1 METQKIIK
9 RQLFEL
15 ILKHSFKG
23 KAVIILGPRQAG
35 KTTLLLEIAKSF
47 DKPCIFLNCD
57 EPDIRDLLF
66 NATSDKLKAIIGKNV
81 IVIID
86 EAQRVKNIGL
96 TIKLM
101 VDNIK
106 NIQVI
111 ASGSSAFELSNE
123 INEPLTGRKYEFR
136 LLPFSTEELINE
148 FGILKETRL
157 LEHRLIYGMYPD
169 IINTEGQGLEKE
181 NLRNLSDSYLYK
193 DIFTFNE
200 IRRPETVFKL
210 LESLAL
216 QVCSEVSYNELSRQV
231 EADKITVQRYI
242 DLLEK
247 SFVIFRLRSFSRNL
261 RNELKKSTKIYF
273 WDNGIRNAVINDF
286 SVLNLR
292 QDKGKLWENF
302 LVSERIKL
310 NFNKNRWVKSYFW
323 RTLQKQEID
332 YIEEENGKINAYEFK
347 WNTKA
352 KKTTPSSFQEAY
364 NSSVSVIN
372 PENYIEFLTQKEIT

>member
-1 METQKIIK
+1 MNQKKIIK
-9 RQLFEL
+9 RRLFEL

-23 KAVIILGPRQAG
+23 KAIIILGPRQSG
-35 KTTLLLEIAKSF
+35 KTTLLLEIANAF
-47 DKPCIFLNCD
+47 NKPYIFLNCD
-57 EPDIRDLLF
+57 EPDIRDILF
-66 NATSDKLKAIIGKNV
+66 NATSDKLKAVIGKNSV
-81 IVIID
+81 VIID

-96 TIKLM
+96 TIKLI
-101 VDNIK
+101 VDSIENV
-106 NIQVI
+106 QVI
-111 ASGSSAFELSNE
+111 ASGSSSFELSNE

-148 FGILKETRL
+148 FGLLKEKRL
-157 LEHRLIYGMYPD
+157 LENRLIYGMYPD
-169 IINTEGQGLEKE
+169 IINSEGQGLEKE

-200 IRRPETVFKL
+200 IRRPETIFKL
-210 LESLAL
+210 IESLAL

-231 EADKITVQRYI
+231 EIDKVTVQRYI

-302 LVSERIKL
+302 LVSERIKF

-323 RTLQKQEID
+323 RTIQKQEID

-347 WNTKA
+347 WNIKS
-352 KKTTPSSFQEAY
+352 KIKTPSSFQETY
-364 NSSVSVIN
+364 GSTVSAVN
-372 PENYIEFLTQKEIT
+372 PENYTEFLTK

>member
-1 METQKIIK
+1 MEPKKIIK
-9 RQLFEL
+9 RQLFGH
-15 ILKHSFKG
+15 ILWHFHKG

-35 KTTLLLEIAKSF
+35 KTTLLREIAGAM
-47 DKPCIFLNCD
+47 DAPYAFLNCD
-57 EPDIRDLLF
+57 EPDTRELLF
-66 NATSDKLKAIIGKNV
+66 NATSDKLKAIIGKNR

-106 NIQVI
+106 GVQVV
-111 ASGSSAFELSNE
+111 ALGSSAFELSNE
-123 INEPLTGRKYEFR
+123 INEPLTGRKYEFK
-136 LLPFSTEELINE
+136 LLPFSTGELIAE
-148 FGILKETRL
+148 FGLLKEKRL

-169 IINTEGQGLEKE
+169 IVNTEGQGMEKE
-181 NLRNLSDSYLYK
+181 NLKNLSDSYLYK
-193 DIFTFNE
+193 DIFTFQE

-231 EADKITVQRYI
+231 GADKITVQRYI

-261 RNELKKSTKIYF
+261 RNELKKSTKVYF
-273 WDNGIRNAVINDF
+273 WDNGIRNAVINNF

-292 QDKGKLWENF
+292 TDKGALWENF
-302 LVSERIKL
+302 LVSERIKYNL
-310 NFNKNRWVKSYFW
+310 NNNIWARSYFW

-332 YIEEENGKINAYEFK
+332 YMEEESGKIKGYEFK
-347 WNTKA
+347 WNPRA
-352 KKTTPSSFQEAY
+352 KKSAPQSFL
-364 NSSVSVIN
+364 NSYQAPVSIIS
-372 PENYIEFLTQKEIT
+372 PENYTEFLTQ

>member
-1 METQKIIK
+1 MNQKKIIK
-9 RQLFEL
+9 RRLFEL

-23 KAVIILGPRQAG
+23 KAIIILGPRQSG
-35 KTTLLLEIAKSF
+35 KTTLLLEIANAF
-47 DKPCIFLNCD
+47 NKPYIFLNCD
-57 EPDIRDLLF
+57 EPDIRDILF
-66 NATSDKLKAIIGKNV
+66 NATSDKLKAVIGKNSV
-81 IVIID
+81 VIID

-96 TIKLM
+96 TIKLI
-101 VDNIK
+101 VDSIENV
-106 NIQVI
+106 QVI
-111 ASGSSAFELSNE
+111 ASGSSSFELSNE

-148 FGILKETRL
+148 FGLLKEKRL
-157 LEHRLIYGMYPD
+157 LENRLIYGMYPD
-169 IINTEGQGLEKE
+169 IINSEGQGLEKE

-200 IRRPETVFKL
+200 IRRPETVSKL

-231 EADKITVQRYI
+231 EIDKVTVQRYI

-302 LVSERIKL
+302 LVSERIKF

-323 RTLQKQEID
+323 RTMQKQEID
-332 YIEEENGKINAYEFK
+332 YIEEENGKISAYEFK

-352 KKTTPSSFQEAY
+352 KIKTPSSFQETYGSA
-364 NSSVSVIN
+364 VSAVN
-372 PENYIEFLTQKEIT
+372 PENYAEFLTHF

>member
-1 METQKIIK
+1 METKKIIT

-23 KAVIILGPRQAG
+23 KAIIILGPRQSG
-35 KTTLLLEIAKSF
+35 KTTLLLEIVKTF
-47 DKPCIFLNCD
+47 NKPYIFLNCD
-57 EPDIRDLLF
+57 EPDIRELLF
-66 NATSDKLKAIIGKNV
+66 SATSDKLQAIIGKNL

-111 ASGSSAFELSNE
+111 ALGSSAFELSNE
-123 INEPLTGRKYEFR
+123 INEPLTGRKYEFQ

-148 FGILKETRL
+148 FGILKEKRL

-181 NLRNLSDSYLYK
+181 NLKNLSDSYLYK
-193 DIFTFNE
+193 DIFTFQE

-216 QVCSEVSYNELSRQV
+216 QVCSEISYNELSRQV

-273 WDNGIRNAVINDF
+273 WDNGIRNAVINNF

-292 QDKGKLWENF
+292 QDKGMLWENF

-310 NFNKNRWVKSYFW
+310 NLNRNRLVKSYFW
-323 RTLQKQEID
+323 RTLQRQEID
-332 YIEEENGKINAYEFK
+332 YIEEENGKINGYEFK
-347 WNTKA
+347 WNAKA
-352 KKTTPSSFQEAY
+352 KKTIPASFKESYQSDVSII
-364 NSSVSVIN
+364 NSD
-372 PENYIEFLTQKEIT
+372 NYIEFLTK

>member
-1 METQKIIK
+1 METKKIIK

-15 ILKHSFKG
+15 ILKHSFKE
-23 KAVIILGPRQAG
+23 KAIIILGPRQAG
-35 KTTLLLEIAKSF
+35 KTTLLFEIAKSF
-47 DKPCIFLNCD
+47 NKPYIFLNCD
-57 EPDIRDLLF
+57 EPDIRGLLF
-66 NATSDKLKAIIGKNV
+66 NATSDKLKAIIGKNSV
-81 IVIID
+81 VIID

-96 TIKLM
+96 TIKLI

-136 LLPFSTEELINE
+136 LLPFSTEELIDE
-148 FGILKETRL
+148 FGIVKEKRL

-247 SFVIFRLRSFSRNL
+247 SFVVFRLRSFSRNL

-302 LVSERIKL
+302 LVSERIKS

-347 WNTKA
+347 WNTIA
-352 KKTTPSSFQEAY
+352 KRIMSSAFQEAY
-364 NSSVSVIN
+364 GSTLLVIN

>member
-1 METQKIIK
+1 MGTKKIIK

-15 ILKHSFKG
+15 VLKHSFKE
-23 KAVIILGPRQAG
+23 KAIIILGPRQAG
-35 KTTLLLEIAKSF
+35 KTTLLFEIAKAF
-47 DKPCIFLNCD
+47 NKPYIFLNCD
-57 EPDIRDLLF
+57 EPDTRDLLF
-66 NATSDKLKAIIGKNV
+66 NATSDKLKAIIGKSV

-106 NIQVI
+106 NIQII

-136 LLPFSTEELINE
+136 LLPFSTEELISE
-148 FGILKETRL
+148 FGILKEKRL

-286 SVLNLR
+286 SALNLR

-302 LVSERIKL
+302 LVSERIKS
-310 NFNKNRWVKSYFW
+310 NFNKNRWVKSHFW

-352 KKTTPSSFQEAY
+352 KRTTPSSFQEAY
-364 NSSVSVIN
+364 RSALSVIN